1 MREED
6 EADDKATVE
15 AVRTEA
21 TRAREPFMFSLWVF
35 SINLRDL
42 IEEEI
47 FKLLTGEIRRGVL
60 TRSRPAV
67 EFIAMMV
74 QSVFYLEIHQ
84 NKKKLFLIS
93 AYQNNLKT

>member
-47 FKLLTGEIRRGVL
+47 FKLLTGEIRRGG
-60 TRSRPAV
+60 S
-67 EFIAMMV
+67 
-74 QSVFYLEIHQ
+74 HQ
-84 NKKKLFLIS
+84 IS
-93 AYQNNLKT
+93 TGGGNYGLLA

>member
-67 EFIAMMV
+67 EIMVFWHEIMIAMTV

-84 NKKKLFLIS
+84 NKKNYF
-93 AYQNNLKT
+93 